1 MTKQT
6 PRKNLSN
13 VRKNKNKDRT
23 HMLNMK
29 DREKRERKKARKK
42 EKKKERKKMDYK
54 NWRNSV
60 SYIEIG
66 E

>member
-1 MTKQT
+1 
-6 PRKNLSN
+6 
-13 VRKNKNKDRT
+13 
-23 HMLNMK
+23 MLNMK

-54 NWRNSV
+54 NWRNSA